1 VPTNSRRAAPLRRQ
15 WWATGAGV
23 VVTAD
28 ADADV
33 QGREG
38 KGAWCRGGGGGG
50 GESVAFGW
58 LRASASSGGG
68 GREGRVRA
76 VAFGRYL
83 TFHRS
88 RSRCRS
94 GRWHAAADDGLTSWI
109 AAFDATRR
117 QSVAARQDRSRKPAT
132 ARPPAPVHGV
142 RKSQRRLGGG
152 SLWKFL
158 ACGVAL

>member
-1 VPTNSRRAAPLRRQ
+1 M
-15 WWATGAGV
+15 
-23 VVTAD
+23 VTAD

-33 QGREG
+33 QEG
-38 KGAWCRGGGGGG
+38 KGKGRGAAEEKEAAARAWLLVGF
-50 GESVAFGW
+50 V
-58 LRASASSGGG
+58 LRPSGGG

-132 ARPPAPVHGV
+132 ARPPAPVPGV